1 VNEDVNGSSPYVIE
15 TVGLTKR
22 FGDRTA
28 VDRVELRVPRGSAF
42 GYLGPNGAGK
52 TTLIRMLLGLTRP
65 SAGTM
70 RLLGRPVPAERAL
83 APARVGAIVEEPRF
97 LDYLSG
103 RENLRVVAAAREP
116 AAHGRI
122 DAALARVGLAARAG
136 DRVATYSQG
145 MRQRLGVARALLADP
160 ELLLLDEPM
169 NGLDPAGILEMRQMM
184 HALVAEGRTVLLS
197 SHLLDEVEKVCGQ
210 VAIVDRGRVVAQGPI
225 AELAGGG
232 TPTVELR
239 TAGDGDQ
246 MRALALLS
254 AHPAVAVA
262 AGAAGS
268 IRITLNPTDPAEA
281 ARVTANLNRR
291 LVEAGVAVYGIEL
304 TRASLEERFLE
315 ITSRVETEAVA

>member
-1 VNEDVNGSSPYVIE
+1 VIE

-22 FGDRTA
+22 FGERTA

-70 RLLGRPVPAERAL
+70 RLLGRPVPARRAL
-83 APARVGAIVEEPRF
+83 ALARVGTMVEEPRF

-116 AAHGRI
+116 AAQGRI
-122 DAALARVGLAARAG
+122 NAALARVGLTGRAG

-184 HALVAEGRTVLLS
+184 RALVAEGRTVLLS
-197 SHLLDEVEKVCGQ
+197 SHLLDEVEKVCDQ
-210 VAIVDRGRVVAQGPI
+210 VAIVDRGHVVAQGPI
-225 AELAGGG
+225 AELAGAG
-232 TPTVELR
+232 TPTVRLR
-239 TAGDGDQ
+239 TAGDGDHT
-246 MRALALLS
+246 RALALLS

-262 AGAAGS
+262 AGTAES
-268 IRITLNPTDPAEA
+268 VRITLNPTDPAEA
-281 ARVTANLNRR
+281 TRVVTDLNRR

-315 ITSRVETEAVA
+315 ITSRLETEAVA

>member
-1 VNEDVNGSSPYVIE
+1 MNGSSPYVIE
-15 TVGLTKR
+15 TSGLTKR
-22 FGDRTA
+22 FGERTA
-28 VDRVELRVPRGSAF
+28 VDRVGLRVPRGSAF
-42 GYLGPNGAGK
+42 GYLGPKGAGQ
-52 TTLIRMLLGLTRP
+52 TTLIRMLLGLTGP

-70 RLLGRPVPAERAL
+70 RLLGRPVPAERTAAL
-83 APARVGAIVEEPRF
+83 ARVGAIVEESRF
-97 LDYLSG
+97 LNYLSG

-122 DAALARVGLAARAG
+122 DAALRRVGLEARAG

-160 ELLLLDEPM
+160 ELLILDEPM
-169 NGLDPAGILEMRQMM
+169 NGLDPAGIQEMREMM
-184 HALVAEGRTVLLS
+184 RVLVAEDRTVLLS
-197 SHLLDEVEKVCGQ
+197 SHLLDEVEKVCDQ

-239 TAGDGDQ
+239 TGGDGDQ
-246 MRALALLS
+246 MRALTLLS
-254 AHPAVAVA
+254 AHPAVAAA
-262 AGAAGS
+262 AGTDEA
-268 IRITLNPTDPAEA
+268 IRITLNPADPAEA
-281 ARVTANLNRR
+281 LRVTADLNRR

-315 ITSRVETEAVA
+315 ITSRLETEAVA